1 MLDKYNG
8 SVQDMLI
15 DTFDDLKQETPKARV
30 KSGYWDD
37 IENRRSF
44 LLNFAKEMGFDPL
57 VLANWRRK
65 SAKLQANEV
74 QLAKFQKKYFF

>member
-1 MLDKYNG
+1 M
-8 SVQDMLI
+8 VA

-37 IENRRSF
+37 IEHRRTF
-44 LLNFAKEMGFDPL
+44 LLNFAKEMGFDPMT
-57 VLANWRRK
+57 LANWRRK

-74 QLAKFQKKYFF
+74 KTCQFHNKYLF

>member
-1 MLDKYNG
+1 MDKYNG

-30 KSGYWDD
+30 KSGYWDN

-74 QLAKFQKKYFF
+74 K